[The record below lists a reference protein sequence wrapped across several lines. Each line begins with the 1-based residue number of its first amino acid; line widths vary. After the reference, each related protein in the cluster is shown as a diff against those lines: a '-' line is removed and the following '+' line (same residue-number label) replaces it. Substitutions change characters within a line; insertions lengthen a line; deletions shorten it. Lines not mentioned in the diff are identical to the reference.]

1 MEIDIKS
8 KISNG
13 SFGTVFKVST
23 PEIKKN
29 KKSLALKVVPHYRG
43 TIKNLLE
50 LVLYFNNSPFLIQGL
65 DYEVD
70 KNSYKI
76 LMPLAKTNLFD
87 FMRKCKVNF
96 EKEKFKIICDICLGV
111 EYLHRHNIV
120 HGDIKP
126 TNILILANPLRAVL
140 TDFSLSGI
148 CNTHL
153 KGKAYTIGFQ
163 PPENLENNIYDF
175 KSDIWALGHT
185 IKMMIEPNELSL
197 MRLVNKM
204 LEPNPKLRPTIYE
217 VLYQLFKEDKYLISD
232 INFIPEYKVKKINEY
247 IQQNKRQKIDELVI
261 NINTIIDSIKTIL
274 FV

>member
-23 PEIKKN
+23 PEIKKSRKN
-29 KKSLALKVVPHYRG
+29 LALKVVPHYRG

-70 KNSYKI
+70 KTSYKI

-126 TNILILANPLRAVL
+126 TNILIMDNPIRAVL

-148 CNTHL
+148 CNNHL

-163 PPENLENNIYDF
+163 PPENLEHSIYDF
-175 KSDIWALGHT
+175 KSDIWALGYT
-185 IKMMIEPNELSL
+185 IKMMIEPNEVSL
-197 MRLVNKM
+197 MRLAQKM
-204 LEPNPKLRPTIYE
+204 LEPNPELRPNIYE
-217 VLYQLFKEDKYLISD
+217 VLHHLLKEDKYYISD
-232 INFIPEYKVKKINEY
+232 ISEFEVKKINEY
-247 IQQNKRQKIDELVI
+247 IQQNKRQRIDDLVN
-261 NINTIIDSIKTIL
+261 NITTIIDSIKTIL
-274 FV
+274 FKN